1 MMKIDKNSSVPL
13 YAQLKDLLSERIED
27 GSYGPGSQI
36 PTELALCE
44 ELDLSRPTVRKAISE
59 LVNEGLLII
68 RKGKGTFVREAPDHL
83 ILPNFSPFRFC
94 FLAGQSLEDKRFIDY
109 EKIDTLPAE
118 YESAFAGN
126 SGDGSGRYFEVI
138 WTEGEPRKSFAYCRS
153 FIPAAMFPTLA
164 EDIRARRRMID
175 ITANRYPLLPHRA
188 DWRLHVRPASH
199 EEARALDISRGT
211 PVLVVESACHSR
223 SGNVSEFSVAV
234 LRADRCV
241 LQFEPV
247 SQRRD

>member
-1 MMKIDKNSSVPL
+1 MMRIDRNSSVPL

-44 ELDLSRPTVRKAISE
+44 ELDLSRPTVRKAIAE
-59 LVNEGLLII
+59 LVSEGLLII

-83 ILPNFSPFRFC
+83 VLANFSPFRFC
-94 FLAGQSLEDKRFIDY
+94 FLAGQSLEDKHFIDY
-109 EKIDTLPAE
+109 EPTDALPAE
-118 YESAFAGN
+118 YEAAFAGN
-126 SGDGSGRYFEVI
+126 SGDGSGRFFEII
-138 WTEGEPRKSFAYCRS
+138 WTEGEGRSSYAYCRS
-153 FIPAAMFPTLA
+153 WIPVGMFPNLA
-164 EDIRARRRMID
+164 EHIRRRSRMID
-175 ITANRYPLLPHRA
+175 VTANRYPLLPHRA
-188 DWRLHVRPASH
+188 DWRIQVRPASH
-199 EEARALDISRGT
+199 DEARALDIGRGT

-241 LQFEPV
+241 LQFEPT
-247 SQRRD
+247 SLRRD